1 MEKEKPIFIYMTS
14 MHHINCIRDSK
25 DKVIEGSADLVYETY
40 IFIIILVIIYLH
52 FNQKQI

>member
-52 FNQKQI
+52 FN